1 MTYDSHEEEKRGVS
15 ARRPYK
21 LIGAAVLVAVLG
33 VIVVWFT
40 VVRGSEDPTGAMA
53 TFVAKRG
60 PLTISVLEAG
70 AIKAKD
76 PEIIRNGVEGRTS
89 ITYLIPEGTRVKK
102 GELLVELDVS
112 TLTDS
117 KIDQEIKVKNAE
129 AAHINAKETLII
141 TTSQSQSDVDLATLK
156 LEFAEQDLDKY
167 TKGQYPNDL
176 KAAQGK
182 IRLNEEEL
190 TRATDT
196 LGWSKK
202 LFDEKYLSMTQL
214 QADQLAQSR
223 AEVNLEVVK
232 NDANLL
238 SEYTYKRQIAQLTS
252 DVNQA
257 AMALD
262 RAEAKRR
269 ANIAQAKADLDA
281 KEQEFSRQTTK
292 LNKIVDQLSKA
303 KLYAPVDGMVVYA
316 TSSRGGG
323 FRDDRRPLAEGVEVF
338 ERQELIYLPR
348 STSTVAEVDVHEA
361 SLDKV
366 HAGLPA
372 IVTVDALPG
381 KKFLGTVARIAP
393 LPDPQS
399 MWMNPDLK
407 VYKTD
412 IALEGEDPALRSGM
426 SCKADIIVEQ
436 YPDAV
441 YVPVWSVLRVGGKPT
456 AYVIEDGAVE
466 EREIEIGLDN
476 NTMVRVTKG
485 ISEGESVW
493 LSPPLKAAGLEPG
506 SKLLTGAD
514 ANDATTQRITEKLKA
529 ANEVAG
535 PPSAGGPPA
544 LGPGQAAGRGA
555 AEGGPARMGGQ
566 GFPSVTPEQA
576 EQMRKRMESMTP
588 EQREEMQKMRERM
601 QNMTPEEREQMRQ
614 KFRGTGGRRGDGAG
628 QGQGD
633 GQGRGGSDDGQRRG
647 NGPGQDPAGGQRQ
660 DRNP

>member
-1 MTYDSHEEEKRGVS
+1 MTFSNQQEEKRGVVG
-15 ARRPYK
+15 RRPYK
-21 LIGAAVLVAVLG
+21 LIGAAVLAVALG

-40 VVRGSEDPTGAMA
+40 VVRGSEDPTSTMA
-53 TFVAKRG
+53 TFIAKRG

-102 GELLVELDVS
+102 GDLVVELDVS

-129 AAHINAKETLII
+129 AAHINAKETLVI
-141 TTSQSQSDVDLATLK
+141 TTSQAQSDVDLARLT
-156 LEFAEQDLDKY
+156 LEFAKQDLEKY
-167 TKGQYPNDL
+167 LKGQYPNDW
-176 KAAQGK
+176 KAALGK

-190 TRATDT
+190 TRAKDT
-196 LGWSKK
+196 CGWSLK
-202 LFDEKYLSMTQL
+202 LFDEKYLSLTQL

-223 AEVNLEVVK
+223 AEVNLEVAK

-238 SEYTYKRQIAQLTS
+238 QDYTYKRQIAQLTS

-262 RAEAKRR
+262 RAEAKSR
-269 ANIAQAKADLDA
+269 ANMAQAKADLDA
-281 KEQEFSRQTTK
+281 KEQEFSRQTAKLTK
-292 LNKIVDQLSKA
+292 INDQLDKA
-303 KLYAPVDGMVVYA
+303 RMYAPVDGMVVYA

-323 FRDDRRPLAEGVEVF
+323 FRDDRQPLAEGVTVF
-338 ERQELIYLPR
+338 ERQELIYLPK
-348 STSTVAEVDVHEA
+348 SSSTVAEVDVHEA

-372 IVTVDALPG
+372 IVTIDALPG

-412 IALEGEDPALRSGM
+412 IALETDDPALRSGM
-426 SCKADIIVEQ
+426 SCKADIIVAQ
-436 YPDAV
+436 YGDAV
-441 YVPVWSVLRVGGKPT
+441 YIPVWSVLRVGGKPT
-456 AYVIEDGAVE
+456 AYVVKDGEVQ

-476 NTMVRVTKG
+476 NIMVRVTKG
-485 ISEGESVW
+485 ISEGEAVW
-493 LSPPLKAAGLEPG
+493 LSPPLQAAALEPG
-506 SKLLTGAD
+506 SKLLGAGAD
-514 ANDATTQRITEKLKA
+514 ANDATAQRITEKLKA
-529 ANEVAG
+529 VSE
-535 PPSAGGPPA
+535 AGGPPM
-544 LGPGQAAGRGA
+544 PGTGRAGGRGA
-555 AEGGPARMGGQ
+555 AEGGSGQMGGP
-566 GFPSVTPEQA
+566 GSPSGAPDQA
-576 EQMRKRMESMTP
+576 EQMRKRLENMTP
-588 EQREEMQKMRERM
+588 EQRQQVEKMRERF

-614 KFRGTGGRRGDGAG
+614 KFRGQGGRRGGGFGPGQNDGSG
-628 QGQGD
+628 P
-633 GQGRGGSDDGQRRG
+633 GGAGQRRG
-647 NGPGQDPAGGQRQ
+647 EDQGQGTPGGPGGDG
-660 DRNP
+660 NP

>member
-1 MTYDSHEEEKRGVS
+1 MTSSNDTGERRGV
-15 ARRPYK
+15 AGRRPYTI
-21 LIGAAVLVAVLG
+21 LGAAALLVAIG
-33 VIVVWFT
+33 VIVVWFK
-40 VVRGSEDPTGAMA
+40 VVRGGEDPTRTMA

-102 GELLVELDVS
+102 GDLLVELDVS

-129 AAHINAKETLII
+129 AAQINAKETLII
-141 TTSQSQSDVDLATLK
+141 TTSQAQSDVDLATLT
-156 LEFAEQDLDKY
+156 LEFAKQDQEKY
-167 TKGQYPNDL
+167 LKGQYPNDWR
-176 KAAQGK
+176 AAQGK

-190 TRATDT
+190 TRAQDT
-196 LGWSKK
+196 YGWSKK
-202 LFDEKYLSMTQL
+202 LFDEKYLSLTQL

-223 AEVNLEVVK
+223 AEVNLEVAK

-238 SEYTYKRQIAQLTS
+238 SEYTYQRQIAQLTS

-257 AMALD
+257 GMALD
-262 RAEAKRR
+262 RAQAKAR
-269 ANIAQAKADLDA
+269 ANIAQAKADLEA
-281 KEQEFSRQTTK
+281 KEQEFLRQTTK
-292 LNKIVDQLSKA
+292 LDKINDQLSKA
-303 KLYAPVDGMVVYA
+303 RMYAPVDGMVVYA

-323 FRDDRRPLAEGVEVF
+323 FRDDRQPLAEGVTVF
-338 ERQELIYLPR
+338 ERQEMIYLPR
-348 STSTVAEVDVHEA
+348 SASTVAEVDVHEA

-372 IVTVDALPG
+372 IVTIDALPG

-412 IALEGEDPALRSGM
+412 IALETEDPALRSGM
-426 SCKADIIVEQ
+426 SCRAEIVVEQ
-436 YPDAV
+436 YDDAV
-441 YVPVWSVLRVGGKPT
+441 YIPVFAVLRVGGKPT
-456 AYVIEDGAVE
+456 AYVIKDGAVE

-485 ISEGESVW
+485 ISEGEAVW
-493 LSPPLKAAGLEPG
+493 LSPPLKAATLQPG
-506 SKLLTGAD
+506 SKLLGAGSD
-514 ANDATTQRITEKLKA
+514 GNDVTTQRITEKLKA
-529 ANEVAG
+529 AGENGPASAGGLPAPEAG
-535 PPSAGGPPA
+535 PP
-544 LGPGQAAGRGA
+544 AARGA
-555 AEGGPARMGGQ
+555 TEGGPTRMGGQ
-566 GFPSVTPEQA
+566 GFPSLTPEQA
-576 EQMRKRMESMTP
+576 QQMRQRLESMTP
-588 EQREEMQKMRERM
+588 EQRQEMEKTRERF

-614 KFRGTGGRRGDGAG
+614 KFRGQGGRRGDGSR
-628 QGQGD
+628 QGQGE
-633 GQGRGGSDDGQRRG
+633 GPGRGSDGQRR
-647 NGPGQDPAGGQRQ
+647 NEDRGQGAPGGQGGEG
-660 DRNP
+660 NP